1 MDLRHLRY
9 FQAVATLLNF
19 SRAAEQLHV
28 AQPAIS
34 RQIRDLEYEI
44 AVTLFRR
51 SCSRVQLT
59 EAGKY
64 FLNQTGLLLELLNN
78 AVAKTRQIGEGAT
91 GQLNITFDLEQD
103 KTHYHTSMCPLQEH

>member
-78 AVAKTRQIGEGAT
+78 AE
-91 GQLNITFDLEQD
+91 
-103 KTHYHTSMCPLQEH
+103 

>member
-34 RQIRDLEYEI
+34 RQIRDLEDEI
-44 AVTLFRR
+44 GVTLFRR
-51 SCSRVQLT
+51 SSSRVQLT
-59 EAGKY
+59 EAGQY
-64 FLNQTGLLLELLNN
+64 FLNQTD
-78 AVAKTRQIGEGAT
+78 Q
-91 GQLNITFDLEQD
+91 
-103 KTHYHTSMCPLQEH
+103 

>member
-34 RQIRDLEYEI
+34 RQIRDLEDEI
-44 AVTLFRR
+44 GARLFRR
-51 SCSRVQLT
+51 SSSRVQLT
-59 EAGKY
+59 EAGQY
-64 FLNQTGLLLELLNN
+64 FLNQTDQLLELLNN
-78 AVAKTRQIGEGAT
+78 AVAKARRG
-91 GQLNITFDLEQD
+91 GQADR
-103 KTHYHTSMCPLQEH
+103 